1 VAEYADTGATDRL
14 VRATV
19 LAAILEH
26 TDGDDPLRRVC
37 QAGMWL
43 LPVDGA
49 SVSVMTDSAHRET
62 LHASDD
68 VNRRIEELQFT
79 LGEGPCVE
87 AFTTRRPVLVTNL
100 ATASTPLWPV
110 FAEEMIGQPVGAIYA
125 FPLRTATA
133 CVGAMEFY
141 RRHPGEL
148 SAADLTI
155 ALRVVSVATA
165 LLLNHGSQAD
175 DAAETDDVAGAWWGR
190 LTEDRRQVHQATGML
205 VGAFDIPADQAIAL
219 LRGYA
224 FSTGRRIDE
233 VARALTTGQL
243 RPADLDR

>member
-1 VAEYADTGATDRL
+1 MAEYADAGATDRL

-26 TDGDDPLRRVC
+26 TEGADPLRGVC
-37 QAGMWL
+37 QAGIWL

-49 SVSVMTDSAHRET
+49 SICLMTDSAHREM

-87 AFTTRRPVLVTNL
+87 AFTTRRPVLVPNL

-110 FAEEMIGQPVGAIYA
+110 FAEEMIGQPVGAIFA
-125 FPLRTATA
+125 FPMRTATA

-141 RRHPGEL
+141 RRDPGEL
-148 SAADLTI
+148 SAADLAI
-155 ALRVVSVATA
+155 ALEVVSVATA
-165 LLLNHGSQAD
+165 LLLAQGRQAD
-175 DAAETDDVAGAWWGR
+175 GAAETDDIAAAWWGK
-190 LTEDRRQVHQATGML
+190 LTEDRRHVHQATGML

-224 FSTGRRIDE
+224 FTTGHRIDE

-243 RPADLDR
+243 LPADLDR